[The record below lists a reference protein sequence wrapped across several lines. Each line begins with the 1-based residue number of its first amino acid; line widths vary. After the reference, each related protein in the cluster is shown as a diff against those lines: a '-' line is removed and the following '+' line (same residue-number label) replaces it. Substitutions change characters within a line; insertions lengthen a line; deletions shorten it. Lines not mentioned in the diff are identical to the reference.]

1 MSQVALAKSARG
13 PILVLSRELS
23 IEGAD
28 DDAQVHF
35 NSRFFVHC
43 LV

>member
-28 DDAQVHF
+28 DNAQVYF
-35 NSRFFVHC
+35 NFGFLIDYCV
-43 LV
+43 